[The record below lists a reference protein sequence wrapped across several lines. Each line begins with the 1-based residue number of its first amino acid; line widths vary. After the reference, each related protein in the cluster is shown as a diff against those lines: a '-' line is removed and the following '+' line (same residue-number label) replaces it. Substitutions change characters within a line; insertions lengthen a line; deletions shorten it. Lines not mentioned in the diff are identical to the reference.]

1 MIYLENDFIKAGFS
15 TKGAELQQIL
25 NVKTGENYLWK
36 GDPNFWGKF
45 SPILFPIVGG
55 LKNDT
60 YTYQGQSYKLS
71 RHGFARDKEFTLEAQ
86 NAEELVFVLTDTPE
100 TLAVYPFKFQLAIRY
115 KLANSSITCSYE
127 VSNIDDKKL
136 LFSIG
141 GHPAFSVNTAAGL
154 AYSDYF
160 LEFNNDSVIEYHEIE
175 QNLISEKTHTIMLDN
190 GKLDLTHELF
200 YNDALVFKTLKSDQI
215 SLCNTKNESKIDFTF
230 KDFPYFGI
238 WAAKNADFICLE
250 PWCGIADVVDHNSA
264 LEDKE
269 GIIELGADQTFIRS
283 WNVSIT

>member
-36 GDPNFWGKF
+36 GDPHFWGKF

-55 LKNDT
+55 LKTDT

-127 VSNIDDKKL
+127 VLNTDDKKL

-238 WAAKNADFICLE
+238 WAAKDADFICLE

>member
-71 RHGFARDKEFTLEAQ
+71 RHGFARDKEFRLEAQ

-238 WAAKNADFICLE
+238 WAAKDADFICLE

>member
-127 VSNIDDKKL
+127 VLNIDDKKL

-238 WAAKNADFICLE
+238 WAAKDADFICLE